1 MARGNGEAL
10 GPHRDVVVI
19 GASAGGL
26 QALREIVAGL
36 PGGLPASLFVVMH
49 SVPEHGTQLADILSG
64 WGPLPAHIAV
74 HGERIRPGQIY
85 VAPNDNHLTLH
96 RDFVR
101 VTRGPKENGHRPAV
115 DPLFRTAARMYG
127 NRVVGVVLTGNLS
140 CGTEGL
146 MAIKAGGGVAVVQ
159 SDAEF
164 PGMPQSAIGH
174 VDVDH
179 AVPLNSIGE
188 LLVRLV
194 TAPIPEAPESEA
206 GGPHTVAP
214 QASQIV
220 CPACQGSM
228 TETIEGGLLRYR
240 CHVGH
245 AFSVD
250 SLLAEQSESL
260 EAALWASVRCLEESA
275 QLADRLANTSER
287 RLAPRFRDKA
297 AALRQ
302 HAGLIQDV
310 LLHGTTLDAED
321 TAAVLDTGTLES

>member
-1 MARGNGEAL
+1 MSPGNGGDL
-10 GPHRDVVVI
+10 GPHRDIVVI
-19 GASAGGL
+19 GASSGGL
-26 QALREIVAGL
+26 GALHEIVAA
-36 PGGLPASLFVVMH
+36 LPANLPAALFVVLH
-49 SVPEHGTQLADILSG
+49 SVPEHGSRLAEILSR
-64 WGPLPAHIAV
+64 WGPIPAHFAV
-74 HGERIRPGQIY
+74 HGERIRPGHIY
-85 VAPNDNHLTLH
+85 VSPNDNHLTLQ

-127 NRVVGVVLTGNLS
+127 NRVVGVVLSGTLT

-146 MAIKAGGGVAVVQ
+146 MAIKASGGAAVVQ
-159 SDAEF
+159 SDAEY
-164 PGMPQSAIGH
+164 PGMAQSAVAH
-174 VDVDH
+174 VEVDH
-179 AVPLNSIGE
+179 VVRLAEIPR
-188 LLVRLV
+188 LLERLV
-194 TAPIPEAPESEA
+194 TEPIPDDAESEA

-214 QASQIV
+214 QPSQIV

-260 EAALWASVRCLEESA
+260 EAALWASVRTLEESA
-275 QLADRLANTSER
+275 QLADRLAHSSDR

-297 AALRQ
+297 QALRH
-302 HAGLIQDV
+302 HAALIQDV

-321 TAAVLDTGTLES
+321 SAVLDPGSLGS

>member
-1 MARGNGEAL
+1 M
-10 GPHRDVVVI
+10 VI
-19 GASAGGL
+19 GTSAGGL
-26 QALREIVAGL
+26 GALREIVLGL
-36 PGGLPASLFVVMH
+36 PRELPAAFFVVMH
-49 SVPEHGTQLADILSG
+49 STPEPVSRLAEVLSRL
-64 WGPLPAHIAV
+64 GPVPAHTAV
-74 HGERIRPGQIY
+74 HGERIRWGQIY

-127 NRVVGVVLTGNLS
+127 NRVIGVVLTGNLS

-146 MAIKAGGGVAVVQ
+146 MAVKANGGIAVVQ

-164 PGMPQSAIGH
+164 SGMPQSALAH
-174 VDVDH
+174 VEVDH
-179 AVPLNSIGE
+179 V
-188 LLVRLV
+188 VRLEFISELIRQLV
-194 TAPIPEAPESEA
+194 SESIPEEPEAEA
-206 GGPHTVAP
+206 NGSHTVAP
-214 QASQIV
+214 QPSQIV

-228 TETIEGGLLRYR
+228 VETIEGGLLRFR

-250 SLLAEQSESL
+250 SLLTEQSESM
-260 EAALWASVRCLEESA
+260 EAALWASVRSLEESA
-275 QLADRLANTSER
+275 QLADRLAITGDRKLS
-287 RLAPRFRDKA
+287 PRFRDKA

-302 HAGLIQDV
+302 HAALIQDV

-321 TAAVLDTGTLES
+321 QEALDAGALEQ

>member
-1 MARGNGEAL
+1 MPPENGGEL
-10 GPHRDVVVI
+10 GPHRDLVVI
-19 GASAGGL
+19 GTSAGGL
-26 QALREIVAGL
+26 RALREIVSTL
-36 PGGLPASLFVVMH
+36 PGNLQAALFVVMH
-49 SVPEHGTQLADILSG
+49 SAPEPRTRLADILSS

-74 HGERIRPGQIY
+74 HGERIRSGRIY

-115 DPLFRTAARMYG
+115 DPLFRTAARMFG
-127 NRVVGVVLTGNLS
+127 NRVVGVILTGSLS

-146 MAIKAGGGVAVVQ
+146 LAIKSAGGVAVVQ
-159 SDAEF
+159 SDPEF
-164 PGMPQSAIGH
+164 SGMPQNAAAH
-174 VDVDH
+174 VEVDH
-179 AVPLNSIGE
+179 LVPLVAIPE
-188 LLVRLV
+188 TLVRLV
-194 TAPIPEAPESEA
+194 TESIPEQAEADA

-214 QASQIV
+214 QASPIV
-220 CPACQGSM
+220 CPSCQGSM
-228 TETIEGGLLRYR
+228 VETVDGGLLRFR

-260 EAALWASVRCLEESA
+260 EAALWASVRALEESA
-275 QLADRLANTSER
+275 QLADRLANSSDR
-287 RLAPRFRDKA
+287 KLAPRFRDKA

-310 LLHGTTLDAED
+310 LLHGTTLDPGD
-321 TAAVLDTGTLES
+321 TAALDTATLDS

>member
-1 MARGNGEAL
+1 MSSSNGGDL
-10 GPHRDVVVI
+10 GPHRDIVVI

-26 QALREIVAGL
+26 GALREIVGA
-36 PGGLPASLFVVMH
+36 LPADLPAALFVVMH
-49 SVPEHGTQLADILSG
+49 SVPEHGSRLAEILSG

-85 VAPNDNHLTLH
+85 VSPNDNHLTLQ

-127 NRVVGVVLTGNLS
+127 NRVVGVVLTGNLT

-146 MAIKAGGGVAVVQ
+146 MAIKAGGGAAVVQ

-164 PGMPQSAIGH
+164 PGMPQSARAH
-174 VDVDH
+174 VEIDH
-179 AVPLNSIGE
+179 
-188 LLVRLV
+188 LVRLAQIPELLQRLV
-194 TAPIPEAPESEA
+194 SEPIPDQAEAE
-206 GGPHTVAP
+206 GPHTVAP
-214 QASQIV
+214 RSSQIV
-220 CPACQGSM
+220 CPSCQGSM

-250 SLLAEQSESL
+250 SLLGEQSEAL
-260 EAALWASVRCLEESA
+260 EAALWASVRALEESA
-275 QLADRLANTSER
+275 QLADRLANSGDW

-297 AALRQ
+297 AALRH
-302 HAGLIQDV
+302 HAALVQDV

-321 TAAVLDTGTLES
+321 SEALEPRSLES

>member
-1 MARGNGEAL
+1 MPPENGGEL
-10 GPHRDVVVI
+10 GPHRDLVVI

-26 QALREIVAGL
+26 RALREIVSAL
-36 PGGLPASLFVVMH
+36 PGDLPAALFVVMH
-49 SVPEHGTQLADILSG
+49 SAPEPGTRLADILSG
-64 WGPLPAHIAV
+64 WGSLPTHVAV
-74 HGERIRPGQIY
+74 HGERIRSRRIY

-96 RDFVR
+96 RDFIR

-146 MAIKAGGGVAVVQ
+146 LAVKAAGGVAVVQ
-159 SDAEF
+159 SDPEF
-164 PGMPQSAIGH
+164 SGMPNNAAAH
-174 VDVDH
+174 VEVDH
-179 AVPLNSIGE
+179 LVPLVAIAE
-188 LLVRLV
+188 TVVKLV
-194 TAPIPEAPESEA
+194 TEPIPEQAEA
-206 GGPHTVAP
+206 EGRYTVAP
-214 QASQIV
+214 QASPIV
-220 CPACQGSM
+220 CPSCQGSM
-228 TETIEGGLLRYR
+228 VETVEGGLLRYR

-260 EAALWASVRCLEESA
+260 EAALWASVRALEESA
-275 QLADRLANTSER
+275 QLADRLANSGDR
-287 RLAPRFRDKA
+287 KLAPRFRDKA

-310 LLHGTTLDAED
+310 LLHGTTLDAGD
-321 TAAVLDTGTLES
+321 TAALDTGTLDS

>member
-1 MARGNGEAL
+1 MSPGNGSEL
-10 GPHRDVVVI
+10 EPHRDIVVI

-26 QALREIVAGL
+26 GALQEIVRA
-36 PGGLPASLFVVMH
+36 LPANLPAALFVVMH
-49 SVPEHGTQLADILSG
+49 AVPEHGSRLAELLSR
-64 WGPLPAHIAV
+64 WGPLPAHTAI
-74 HGERIRPGQIY
+74 HGERIRPGHIY
-85 VAPNDNHLTLH
+85 VSPNDNHLTLQ

-127 NRVVGVVLTGNLS
+127 NRVVGVVLTGNLA

-146 MAIKAGGGVAVVQ
+146 MAIKATGGVAVVQ

-164 PGMPQSAIGH
+164 PGMPQSAVAH
-174 VDVDH
+174 VEVDH
-179 AVPLNSIGE
+179 VVRLADIPEVLQ
-188 LLVRLV
+188 RLV
-194 TAPIPEAPESEA
+194 TESIPDDAEAEA
-206 GGPHTVAP
+206 EGPHTVAP
-214 QASQIV
+214 QSSQIV

-228 TETIEGGLLRYR
+228 VETIEGGLLRYR

-260 EAALWASVRCLEESA
+260 EAALWASVRALEESA
-275 QLADRLANTSER
+275 QLADRLSNSGDR
-287 RLAPRFRDKA
+287 RLSPRFRDKA

-302 HAGLIQDV
+302 HAALIQDV
-310 LLHGTTLDAED
+310 LLHGTLLDADDSE
-321 TAAVLDTGTLES
+321 ALQPGRLES

>member
-1 MARGNGEAL
+1 MSAENGGDL
-10 GPHRDVVVI
+10 GPHRDIVVI

-26 QALREIVAGL
+26 GALREIVEAL
-36 PGGLPASLFVVMH
+36 PRDLPAAVFVVMH
-49 SVPEHGTQLADILSG
+49 STSDFGSRLAEILAG
-64 WGPLPAHIAV
+64 WGPLPAHTAV

-85 VAPNDNHLTLH
+85 VAPNDSHLTLH

-146 MAIKAGGGVAVVQ
+146 MAVKANGGIAVVQ
-159 SDAEF
+159 SDPEYS
-164 PGMPQSAIGH
+164 GMPRSARLH
-174 VDVDH
+174 VEIDH
-179 AVPLNSIGE
+179 AVPVSSIAE
-188 LLVRLV
+188 VLQRLV
-194 TAPIPEAPESEA
+194 TEPIPEESEA
-206 GGPHTVAP
+206 EAEGPHTTAP
-214 QASQIV
+214 QHSPIV
-220 CPACQGSM
+220 CPTCQGSM
-228 TETIEGGLLRYR
+228 VESIEGGLLRFR

-245 AFSVD
+245 AFGVD

-260 EAALWASVRCLEESA
+260 EAALWASVRSLEESA
-275 QLADRLANTSER
+275 QLADRLANSGDR

-297 AALRQ
+297 SALRQ

-321 TAAVLDTGTLES
+321 SAVLETPTES

>member
-1 MARGNGEAL
+1 MANGNGDEP
-10 GPHRDVVVI
+10 GPHRDIVVI

-26 QALREIVAGL
+26 VALREIVSTL
-36 PGGLPASLFVVMH
+36 PRELPASLFVVMH
-49 SVPEHGTQLADILSG
+49 STAEYGSRLAEFLSR
-64 WGPLPAHIAV
+64 WGPMSAHIAV

-127 NRVVGVVLTGNLS
+127 NRVVGVILTGNLS

-146 MAIKAGGGVAVVQ
+146 MAVKAAGGVAVVQ
-159 SDAEF
+159 SDPEY
-164 PGMPQSAIGH
+164 PGMPQSAMQH
-174 VDVDH
+174 VEVDH
-179 AVPLNSIGE
+179 VLPLAEIAG
-188 LLVRLV
+188 VMRRLV
-194 TAPIPEAPESEA
+194 TEPIPEQAEA
-206 GGPHTVAP
+206 EAEGPHTVAP
-214 QASQIV
+214 QHSPIV

-228 TETIEGGLLRYR
+228 VESLEGGLLRFR

-260 EAALWASVRCLEESA
+260 EAALWASVRALEESA
-275 QLADRLANTSER
+275 QLADRLANTGDR
-287 RLAPRFRDKA
+287 RLSPRFRDKA
-297 AALRQ
+297 SALRQ

-321 TAAVLDTGTLES
+321 TAALEPGTLES

>member
-1 MARGNGEAL
+1 MSPENGGEL
-10 GPHRDVVVI
+10 GPHRDIVVI
-19 GASAGGL
+19 GASSGGL
-26 QALREIVAGL
+26 VALREIVEAL
-36 PGGLPASLFVVMH
+36 PRDFPAALFVVMH
-49 SVPEHGTQLADILSG
+49 SKPEQSSQLAEILSG
-64 WGPLPAHIAV
+64 WGSLPAHTAV

-127 NRVVGVVLTGNLS
+127 NRVVAVVLTGNLS

-146 MAIKAGGGVAVVQ
+146 LAVKANGGVAVVQ
-159 SDAEF
+159 SDPEY
-164 PGMPQSAIGH
+164 PGMPRSARLH
-174 VDVDH
+174 VDIDH
-179 AVPLNSIGE
+179 TVPVASIAE
-188 LLVRLV
+188 LLQRLV
-194 TAPIPEAPESEA
+194 TEPIPEQAEA
-206 GGPHTVAP
+206 EAEGPHTVAP
-214 QASQIV
+214 QHSPIV
-220 CPACQGSM
+220 CPTCQGSM
-228 TETIEGGLLRYR
+228 VETVVGGLLRFR

-245 AFSVD
+245 AFGVD

-260 EAALWASVRCLEESA
+260 EAALWASVRSLEESA
-275 QLADRLANTSER
+275 QLSDRLANSGDR

-302 HAGLIQDV
+302 HASLIQDV

-321 TAAVLDTGTLES
+321 SAVLGTTTLES

>member
-1 MARGNGEAL
+1 MAQGNGGEP
-10 GPHRDVVVI
+10 GPHRDIVVI
-19 GASAGGL
+19 GTSAGGL
-26 QALREIVAGL
+26 GALREIVSAL
-36 PGGLPASLFVVMH
+36 PPDLPASVFVVMH
-49 SVPEHGTQLADILSG
+49 SVPEQGTRLAEILSG

-74 HGERIRPGQIY
+74 HGERIRSRQIY

-101 VTRGPKENGHRPAV
+101 VTRGPKENSHRPAV

-146 MAIKAGGGVAVVQ
+146 MAIKASGGVAVVQ

-164 PGMPQSAIGH
+164 PGMPQSAMGH
-174 VDVDH
+174 VEVDH
-179 AVPLNSIGE
+179 AVRLKVIPE

-194 TAPIPEAPESEA
+194 TEPIPEAPESESE
-206 GGPHTVAP
+206 GPHTVAP

-228 TETIEGGLLRYR
+228 TETIDGGLLRYR

-260 EAALWASVRCLEESA
+260 EAALWASVRALEESA
-275 QLADRLANTSER
+275 QLADRLANSSEK
-287 RLAPRFRDKA
+287 RLSPRFRDKA

-321 TAAVLDTGTLES
+321 TVLLDTGTLES

>member
-1 MARGNGEAL
+1 MARGNGGAL
-10 GPHRDVVVI
+10 VPHRDVVVI
-19 GASAGGL
+19 GTSAGGL
-26 QALREIVAGL
+26 GALREIVSAL
-36 PGGLPASLFVVMH
+36 PAELPASLFVVMH
-49 SVPEHGTQLADILSG
+49 SVPEHGTRLADILSG

-206 GGPHTVAP
+206 GDPHTVAP

-275 QLADRLANTSER
+275 QLADRLANSSER
-287 RLAPRFRDKA
+287 KLAPRFRDKA

-321 TAAVLDTGTLES
+321 TAALDAGRLEP